1 LITGHLLGNTEEV
14 MLHAFKA
21 LGAILLLG
29 TASVAEAQTIG
40 MERRQDRRMDR
51 QERREIRRD
60 SAPIVSQQPLTVT
73 VTPSAGRTFTDV
85 EGTWERVAAR
95 DLWATGPRYDEPS
108 GVRIGRGSVIPDWI
122 DAAPMRNVSI
132 RGLDH
137 YQSYDYFVSPDDRVV
152 ILSPS
157 SRRVARIMR
166 PRG

>member
-1 LITGHLLGNTEEV
+1 
-14 MLHAFKA
+14 MRHASKA
-21 LGAILLLG
+21 LGAILLVG

-60 SAPIVSQQPLTVT
+60 YSAPIASGQPLTVT
-73 VTPSAGRTFTDV
+73 VTPSAGRTFTDA
-85 EGTWERVAAR
+85 EGTWQRVAAR
-95 DLWATGPRYDEPS
+95 EFWTTGPRYDEPS

-132 RGLDH
+132 RGLEH
-137 YQSYDYFVSPDDRVV
+137 YQAYDYFVSPDDKVV

-157 SRRVARIMR
+157 SRRVARVMR
-166 PRG
+166 RRA